1 MLKATLRSFLAHK
14 ARMVL
19 SALAILLSVA
29 FVAGTLMFTDTIS
42 KTFHDLS
49 RTAAADVTVK
59 PKKEFRE
66 DRLGKS
72 GQQPTVPDSIVA
84 AARSVP
90 GVADAHPDITVT
102 NVIVIDGKGKK
113 VGLTSDPQVQAADWF
128 PTKQSP
134 VVLERGKAPQ
144 GPGEVILDSDSA
156 DHNKVR
162 LGDKVHVVAAPGAF
176 DATVVGLADFKTIN
190 PGTTMLFLDGA
201 AARDRLLGKPGM
213 VTSVSLTAEPGVDQ
227 KELKARVA
235 AKLGGDVDVRT
246 RAEEADASSADL
258 GQALDVVKYALLGF
272 AGVSLL
278 VGTFLIFNTFSMLVA
293 QRTRELGLMRAIG
306 ASRADV
312 NRSVLVEATLLA
324 VVGSTLGLLG
334 GLGLAQGLLT
344 LMKSLGVDLKGAPL
358 VIKSATPIIA
368 YTVGVVVTLVAA
380 YLPARRAAR
389 VSPMAALREAGAPPA
404 KSLRGRAVGGTAV
417 TALGAIG
424 LAVGASATKL
434 DAAHGIALAGG
445 LVATLVGFIVLGPV
459 LARAVIPWLAGA
471 FPRLFG
477 TVGRLSRENALRNPR
492 RTGATA
498 AALMIGVAL
507 VASLS
512 VVATSMKDSVGK
524 QIDQRLGADYTLESD
539 GGLNFTHDVAETV
552 RKVSGVSNVVRQRET
567 EAKVL
572 FNGSSETITV
582 TGADPGIDAMLKQKY
597 TAGSAP
603 DGLAP
608 GRIALPKSYVK
619 KHDLGVGGT
628 VTLRTPNGRTAELRV
643 GAVINDEGIGLANAG
658 SGIVGLDTLAKLVPD
673 LLDSVIMANVADG
686 AKSSTVRAALETALK
701 PYPQVKLRDQADYK
715 QTVQDQTNI
724 ILRLV
729 YGLLGLAI
737 IIAILGVVNT
747 LALSVIERTREIGL
761 LRAIGM
767 SRIQLRRMIRLE
779 SAVIAVFGAVLGLA
793 LGVGWGVA
801 AQRMLASQG
810 LDVLTIPWG
819 TIAAVVVGAGVVG
832 LLAALL
838 PALRASRMN
847 VLAAIST
854 E

>member
-1 MLKATLRSFLAHK
+1 MLKATFRSFLAHK

-29 FVAGTLMFTDTIS
+29 FVAGTLMFTDTIG

-59 PKKEFRE
+59 PKSEFRE
-66 DRLGKS
+66 DRLGRT
-72 GQQPTVPDSIVA
+72 GQQPTVPESAVA
-84 AARSVP
+84 AARAVP
-90 GVADAHPDITVT
+90 GVADAHPDVVVT
-102 NVIVIDGKGKK
+102 NVIVVDGKGKK
-113 VGLTSDPQVQAADWF
+113 VGLTSEPQVQAADWF
-128 PTKQSP
+128 PNKQSP
-134 VVLERGKAPQ
+134 VRLGKGRAPQ
-144 GPGEVILDSDSA
+144 GPDEVVLDSDAA

-162 LGDKVHVVAAPGAF
+162 IGDRVQVIAAPGTFAP
-176 DATVVGLADFKTIN
+176 TVVGLADYKTIN
-190 PGTTMLFLDGA
+190 PGVTLLFLDGT
-201 AARDRLLGKPGM
+201 AARARLLGKPGV
-213 VTSVSLTAEPGVDQ
+213 VTSVSLTAQPGVDQ

-235 AKLGGDVDVRT
+235 AKLGAGFELKT
-246 RAEEADASSADL
+246 REEEADAASADL
-258 GQALDVVKYALLGF
+258 GQALNVIKYALLGF

-312 NRSVLVEATLLA
+312 NRSVLVEALLLA

-334 GLGLAQGLLT
+334 GFGLGQGLLK
-344 LMKSLGVDLKGAPL
+344 LMSAVGVDLKGTPL
-358 VIKSATPIIA
+358 EIKPATPIIA
-368 YTVGVVVTLVAA
+368 YAVGVLVTVVAA

-404 KSLRGRAVGGTAV
+404 KSLRGRAIGGGVV
-417 TALGAIG
+417 TVLGAIG
-424 LAVGASATKL
+424 LATGASATKL
-434 DAAHGIALAGG
+434 DPAHGLALGGG
-445 LVATLVGFIVLGPV
+445 LVGTLVGFIVLGPV
-459 LARAVIPWLAGA
+459 LARLVIPWLAGT

-524 QIDQRLGADYTLESD
+524 QIDQRLGADFTLEST
-539 GGLNFTHDVAETV
+539 GGLNFAPNVAETV
-552 RKVSGVSNVVRQRET
+552 RKVPGVRDVVRQRET
-567 EAKVL
+567 EAKVV
-572 FNGSSETITV
+572 FNGSAETISV
-582 TGADPGIDAMLKQKY
+582 TGADPGIDGMLKQKY
-597 TAGSAP
+597 TAGNAA
-603 DGLAP
+603 DGLAA
-608 GRIALPKSYVK
+608 GRITLPKSYVK
-619 KHDLGVGGT
+619 GRHLGIGGT
-628 VTLRTPNGRTAELRV
+628 VTLRTPNGRSAELRI
-643 GAVINDEGIGLANAG
+643 GAVIDDEGIGLATAG
-658 SGIVGLDTLAKLVPD
+658 GGMVGLETLSKLVPE
-673 LLDSVIMANVADG
+673 LLDSVIMANTADG
-686 AKSSTVRAALETALK
+686 SKSSQVRAALDNALK
-701 PYPQVKLRDQADYK
+701 PFPQVQLRDQADYK
-715 QTVQDQTNI
+715 QTVQDQTN
-724 ILRLV
+724 LVLQMV

-767 SRIQLRRMIRLE
+767 SRVQLRRMIRLE

-810 LDVLTIPWG
+810 LDVLTIPWL
-819 TIAAVVVGAGVVG
+819 TITEVVVGAGVVG